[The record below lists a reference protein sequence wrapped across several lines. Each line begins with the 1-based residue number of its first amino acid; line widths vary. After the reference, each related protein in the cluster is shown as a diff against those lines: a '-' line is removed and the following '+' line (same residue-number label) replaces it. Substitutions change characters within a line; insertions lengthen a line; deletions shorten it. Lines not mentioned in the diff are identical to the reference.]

1 MGEIH
6 MIKRLAILVLAVGT
20 VNAQASQ
27 EDLNKYLTITSVET
41 TVETTTEKG
50 VFTSVMEQEVAE
62 GIQLADLQG
71 LPNTDGSFDKATV
84 GEVIQVANDI
94 IALGER
100 IYEIIKKGK
109 PVLNMEYAPISV
121 LPKDGAGRAVDV
133 MDTDGWSMPVARKVK
148 MVYKNGFGASV
159 VTFDYTV
166 VYSHSGSQEGR
177 GAYITALQVVP
188 ANVTVGWGFSLNVN
202 MKLVGLQNH
211 GSRANPV
218 AGAVIG
224 VNYRVES
231 VLKTIETTDTY
242 HVTGRGG
249 FSQL

>member
-1 MGEIH
+1 MGEIN

-27 EDLNKYLTITSVET
+27 EELNKYLSITSVET
-41 TVETTTEKG
+41 TVETTTDKG
-50 VFTSVMEQEVAE
+50 VFTSVMEEEVIDGTE
-62 GIQLADLQG
+62 LADLQG
-71 LPNTDGSFDKATV
+71 LPNASGTFDKATI
-84 GEVIQVANDI
+84 GEVIQIANDI

-100 IYEIIKKGK
+100 VYEIIKKGK

-133 MDTDGWSMPVARKVK
+133 MDTEGWSMPVGRKVR
-148 MVYKNGFGASV
+148 MVYKNGFGSSV
-159 VTFDYTV
+159 VTFDYTI
-166 VYSHSGSQEGR
+166 VYSHSGSQDGR

-188 ANVTVGWGFSLNVN
+188 SNVSVSWGFSLNVS

-224 VNYRVES
+224 VNYRTES